1 MEHRLCRRLAA
12 AMLLAAVLVASGCT
26 EDRVRP
32 SDTLPPTST
41 TSATPTEPEDAPG
54 ATGYP
59 LPEEARAYTPEGAR
73 AYFDYFI
80 AVLNASHLAS
90 DPAPLR
96 EITQGCEFCD
106 ELSQR
111 FEETGASGRRV
122 VGGDLVLTSVGEV
135 SIRPLESGAKGA
147 GMAFIAIQQASQSFD
162 STGNLFSDSLELEL
176 VGSVE
181 LAWLVEERDWLV
193 NLFGVDTRE

>member
-1 MEHRLCRRLAA
+1 MEHRLRRRLAA

-80 AVLNASHLAS
+80 TVVNASSAIN
-90 DPAPLR
+90 DPIPLR
-96 EITQGCEFCD
+96 ELGQGCEFCD
-106 ELSQR
+106 ELTQR
-111 FEETGASGRRV
+111 LQQNATDGISV
-122 VGGDLVLTSVGEV
+122 VGGELVLTGVGAATM
-135 SIRPLESGAKGA
+135 RPLESGADGA
-147 GMAFIAIQQASQSFD
+147 SMSFRVIQQPAQAFD
-162 STGNLFSDSLELEL
+162 AAGALITDTPEIGAD
-176 VGSVE
+176 GTIE
-181 LAWLVEERDWLV
+181 LAWLAEQRDWLV
-193 NLFGVDTRE
+193 SLFSVDAQ